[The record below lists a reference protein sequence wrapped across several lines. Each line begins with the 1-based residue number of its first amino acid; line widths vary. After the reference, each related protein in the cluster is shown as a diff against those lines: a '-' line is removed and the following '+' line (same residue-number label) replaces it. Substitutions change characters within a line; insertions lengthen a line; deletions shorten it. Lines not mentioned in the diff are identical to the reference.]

1 MGTVRRIIDEGFGP
15 WTLSE
20 DGTCLVRRDDQPL
33 DEWPRQSGCWPRD
46 ERIPVR
52 PEKPFRVAVVGES
65 VARGFLLDPVVTLPD
80 LCRAAF
86 REAGLDD
93 RLELVDFTV
102 NGLSA
107 AGAAKLCRAATE
119 LRCSMIV
126 LYVGNNFPRS
136 TPWLDDPETR
146 QDAARTFAGRGYE
159 DYLAA
164 RREAMAA
171 FARDF
176 CHEVGETCR
185 AAGVP
190 LVVVVPATNQLDWH
204 APWVVPTW
212 LPEDRLA
219 EWTATR
225 RQLDEPADGTV
236 VQDPARHMAL
246 AERMTTLDGGTTA
259 RPMEIVGRSLVL
271 LGHETEGVGLLSRA
285 VSVGADPA
293 NYERRCPTEVAEQ
306 LRLLG
311 RAPGCRIVDVPAR
324 ARERYGV
331 AAWGKEIFLDY
342 CHHTLDS
349 LRDVAADIAAE
360 VYTGLGLTP
369 APGWPERLARTVS
382 PPAREMASAYLL
394 SALHNQHWGQSADTV
409 EHWLR
414 CAVETDPTC
423 VEDLATYFAMSLP
436 EAQFW
441 LLGDALAAR
450 SERMYWFLKNF
461 SHLPVLDAGFAE
473 RALRVLP
480 EGGRQRLA
488 KELDTLWRELR
499 VERRGEIN
507 LLDTFWRERD
517 SGPRPFTVVAGE
529 SSPVSRYGFIASGEH
544 PLHLDIVLVAGPG
557 LPRGRFDM
565 WLNGHHCR
573 TGQVTSEWQHERVVL
588 PSAMLRAGANEL
600 TYAWTTAARDADVAT
615 AAVSTLGT
623 GPENLHLV
631 RLARMRLTP

>member
-15 WTLSE
+15 WALSE
-20 DGTCLVRRDDQPL
+20 DGTGLVRRGDQPL
-33 DEWPRQSGCWPRD
+33 GEWPRQSGCWPRD
-46 ERIPVR
+46 KEIPVQ
-52 PEKPFRVAVVGES
+52 PQKPFRVGIVGES

-80 LCRAAF
+80 LCRTAF

-107 AGAAKLCRAATE
+107 SGAAKLCRAATE
-119 LRCSMIV
+119 LQCSVII

-136 TPWLDDPETR
+136 TPWLDAPETR
-146 QDAARTFAGRGYE
+146 RDAARTFAGQGYG
-159 DYLAA
+159 DYLTA
-164 RREAMAA
+164 RREAMVG

-176 CHEVGETCR
+176 CREVEELCR
-185 AAGVP
+185 GAGVP

-212 LPEDRLA
+212 LSEDRLA
-219 EWTATR
+219 EWTAIR
-225 RQLDEPADGTV
+225 RQLDEPVDGPA
-236 VQDPARHMAL
+236 VQDPAVRLAL
-246 AERMTTLDGGTTA
+246 AERMTALDGGTTA
-259 RPMEIVGRSLVL
+259 RPMEIAGRSLVL
-271 LGHETEGVGLLSRA
+271 LGRETEGIGLLCRA
-285 VSVGADPA
+285 VSTGADPA
-293 NYERRCPTEVAEQ
+293 NYERRCPAEVAEQ

-311 RAPGCRIVDVPAR
+311 RAPGNRLVDVPAR
-324 ARERYGV
+324 CRERYGV
-331 AAWGKEIFLDY
+331 AALGKEIFLDY
-342 CHHTLDS
+342 CHHTLES
-349 LRDVAADIAAE
+349 LRDIAADIAAE
-360 VYTGLGLTP
+360 VYTGLDLAP
-369 APGWPERLARTVS
+369 APGWPERFVGAVS
-382 PPAREMASAYLL
+382 PPAREMASGYLL

-414 CAVETDPTC
+414 CAAETDPTC
-423 VEDLATYFAMSLP
+423 VEDLATYFTMSLP

-441 LLGDALAAR
+441 LLGDLLAAR

-461 SHLPVLDAGFAE
+461 SHLPVLDARFAE
-473 RALRVLP
+473 RALQVLP
-480 EGGRQRLA
+480 EDSRQRLA

-529 SSPVSRYGFIASGEH
+529 SGPVTRYGFLTSGEH
-544 PLHLDIVLVAGPG
+544 PLNLDIVIVTGPG
-557 LPRGRFDM
+557 IHRADFDM
-565 WLNGHHCR
+565 RLNGHHCC
-573 TGQVTSEWQHERVVL
+573 TGQVTAEWQHMRVVL
-588 PSAMLRAGANEL
+588 PASMLRAGANEL
-600 TYAWTTAARDADVAT
+600 MCTWTTAARDSDVAT